1 MVNGSKSLVQEQ
13 MRFGAWNIRTM
24 SGREIELVEEGV
36 VEGRRPRGNPDYDG
50 WTILDNIYGPT

>member
-24 SGREIELVEEGV
+24 SGREIELVEEMKKYPKGKG
-36 VEGRRPRGNPDYDG
+36 EGE
-50 WTILDNIYGPT
+50 W

>member
-24 SGREIELVEEGV
+24 SGREIARIGGGDEEIQVGIV
-36 VEGRRPRGNPDYDG
+36 RRE
-50 WTILDNIYGPT
+50 